1 MRCYTEP
8 MLGLKHFQKRK
19 QGSDNGFPTSASVK
33 KAAADLLVYPAAIIA
48 PLALVPQVLTL
59 YVSQNAQGLAL
70 FTWVV
75 LALVNI
81 VWIYYGRV
89 HNERPIVLTNA
100 ASLVLNFT
108 IALGVLL
115 YK

>member
-1 MRCYTEP
+1 
-8 MLGLKHFQKRK
+8 LKHYQKRT
-19 QGSDNGFPTSASVK
+19 QRENGFPTGTSVK
-33 KAAADLLVYPAAIIA
+33 RAAADLLVYPAAIIA
-48 PLALVPQVLTL
+48 PLALVPQALTL

-70 FTWVV
+70 FTWVI

-81 VWIYYGRV
+81 VWIFYGRA

-100 ASLVLNFT
+100 ASLMLNFT
-108 IALGVLL
+108 IALGVIL